1 MRSIVVVVVVVLIIG
16 PLVCGG
22 CSSRDPTRAELARI
36 YHVGMTRADVA
47 ELHRKNLFGEEPLK
61 VFTRPA
67 GGWGEAADPTYR
79 VDVLLTKFERERG
92 LTVVTCEIR
101 DVPRG
106 FMGLGVYWDYIWFD
120 EDDRLLGF
128 RRRVMD

>member
-1 MRSIVVVVVVVLIIG
+1 MRSIVVVVLFCAA
-16 PLVCGG
+16 LVGGG
-22 CSSRDPTRAELARI
+22 CFSSRDPTNEELAKI

-47 ELHRKNLFGEEPLK
+47 ELHRKNMFGEEPVK

-67 GGWGEAADPTYR
+67 GGWGGAKDEMYR

-92 LTVVTCEIR
+92 LIVQTCEIR

-128 RRRVMD
+128 KRRFID